1 MNDDNR
7 FFNVFGCGH
16 TPRHTHT
23 WGVVLHRFPSPL
35 NCPPSLND
43 TKR

>member
-7 FFNVFGCGH
+7 FFNVFGCG
-16 TPRHTHT
+16 HTHT

-35 NCPPSLND
+35 NSPPSLND
-43 TKR
+43 YKR